1 VFGDMQLGFC
11 NCELY
16 SELTY
21 RAYLDNDDT
30 NPRIGL
36 VTVPGNSAK
45 LPGYDQDDDSIRWDA
60 GLAAKIGRAMELNV
74 GGGYTDADNGEAF
87 WYGAELIYTF

>member
-1 VFGDMQLGFC
+1 
-11 NCELY
+11 
-16 SELTY
+16 
-21 RAYLDNDDT
+21 
-30 NPRIGL
+30 
-36 VTVPGNSAK
+36 VPGNSAK